1 MKTDAVTKTFLL
13 IITVLLFLNL
23 VVGFLP
29 VGIAAAQ
36 KGEIGRYQVSAWA
49 AQAGSY
55 THHNGYYIIDTT
67 TGKVTDSKSEV
78 HTAEH

>member
-1 MKTDAVTKTFLL
+1 MKTDTVTRTFLL
-13 IITVLLFLNL
+13 VIAVLLFLNL
-23 VVGFLP
+23 VAGFLP
-29 VGIAAAQ
+29 VGIAVAQ

-67 TGKVTDSKSEV
+67 TGKVIDSKSEV